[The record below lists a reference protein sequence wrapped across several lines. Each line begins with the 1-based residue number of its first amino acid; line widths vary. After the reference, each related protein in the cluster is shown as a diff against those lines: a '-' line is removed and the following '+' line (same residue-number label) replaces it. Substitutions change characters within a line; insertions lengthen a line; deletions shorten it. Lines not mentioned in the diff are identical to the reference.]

1 MAWGTYM
8 LRKPFVP
15 VFIRFRVRAR
25 HLEEAAVNIST
36 KKTKKSA
43 LLPSHQMSKNYTD
56 VKLEL

>member
-1 MAWGTYM
+1 M